1 MKALS
6 VFGIVFGLITLGTG
20 IYTMN
25 IDCNC
30 VESADSL
37 FQYNNETND
46 RISGSGWA
54 MVFSGIFF
62 LVFSIITAIVFFNS
76 KKPAAVN
83 SSVAQ
88 PMASANWQGQQ
99 QQRQQYQQ
107 PQGYANWPPQNYPPS
122 GYPPQNNQW
131 PVPPAPQ
138 QQQWTPPPAQTPP
151 PPQQQWTP
159 PPAQTP
165 PPPPPGQETPPPASW
180 QQPPADDVNRWA
192 PKRDNNP
199 TDTPPA
205 N

>member
-37 FQYNNETND
+37 FQFNNETND

-76 KKPAAVN
+76 KSPAALN
-83 SSVAQ
+83 TSGAQ
-88 PMASANWQGQQ
+88 TPASASWQAQ

-107 PQGYANWPPQNYPPS
+107 PQGYANWPPQNYQQP
-122 GYPPQNNQW
+122 GYPQQNSPW
-131 PVPPAPQ
+131 PPPAQTPPAQ
-138 QQQWTPPPAQTPP
+138 QQQWTPPPAQTPQ

-165 PPPPPGQETPPPASW
+165 PPPPPASW

>member
-37 FQYNNETND
+37 FQLNNETND
-46 RISGSGWA
+46 RITGSGWA

-62 LVFSIITAIVFFNS
+62 LVFSIITSIVFFNS
-76 KKPAAVN
+76 KAPSATVSTA
-83 SSVAQ
+83 AQ
-88 PMASANWQGQQ
+88 PQTAANWPPQNQ

-107 PQGYANWPPQNYPPS
+107 PPGYGNWPPQNYQQP
-122 GYPPQNNQW
+122 GYPPQNYPWQ
-131 PVPPAPQ
+131 PPAQTPPPQ
-138 QQQWTPPPAQTPP
+138 QQQQWAPPPAQTPP
-151 PPQQQWTP
+151 PVP
-159 PPAQTP
+159 PVQN
-165 PPPPPGQETPPPASW
+165 TPPPASW

-192 PKRDNNP
+192 PKRDDNP
-199 TDTPPA
+199 TNTPPA